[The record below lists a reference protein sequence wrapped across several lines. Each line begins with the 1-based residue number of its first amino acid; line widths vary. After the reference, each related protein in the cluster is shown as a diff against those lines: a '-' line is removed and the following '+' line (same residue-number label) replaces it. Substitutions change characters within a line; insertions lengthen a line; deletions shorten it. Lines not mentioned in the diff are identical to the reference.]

1 MSARAARLSGSALA
15 WGAAALLLAVLPQ
28 VMTSSVSHAILTQV
42 LIAVVFAL
50 SYNVLLGQGGM
61 LSFGHSVYYG
71 LAAFAAMHAMA
82 AIGDHGLWIPVQLLP
97 LVGAAAGALSG
108 AAFGYLASRRS
119 GVTFAMITLGI
130 AELVGASM
138 LMFTFFSGG
147 EQGVSAD
154 RTMGPELLGM
164 TLAPRIEVYYVV
176 AAWTLACA
184 WLLYAFTR
192 TPLGRMLAAVR
203 DNAER
208 TGFVGYDPQ
217 FVRFLGF
224 TVAATFAGV
233 AGGLAAINYEITTFD
248 TISLQVSGKVL
259 IMAYIGGIT
268 IYWGPVVGAVAITL
282 MEVSLSDY
290 TEAWPFYLGLLFVA
304 VVLFAPRGLAG
315 VLQDAWRF
323 GRRAGVARAA
333 APLAACAGAGTVLL
347 AGIIALVEM
356 GYHLSAGMGESGR
369 MTLFSVPVDAANPAY
384 WAAALVLLGAG
395 LAGLRA
401 ALVALGAA
409 DAVAGG
415 RGHSGAEAS

>member
-1 MSARAARLSGSALA
+1 MNAPMSPGYRSTLVWVSAAI
-15 WGAAALLLAVLPQ
+15 LLGVLPL
-28 VMTSSVSHAILTQV
+28 VATSSVSHAILTQI

-82 AIGDHGLWIPVQLLP
+82 AIGDHGLWLPVQLLP

-130 AELVGASM
+130 AELVRASM

-154 RTMGPELLGM
+154 RTMGPDILGM
-164 TLAPRIEVYYVV
+164 TLGPRIEVYYVV
-176 AAWTLACA
+176 AAWTLLSA
-184 WLLYAFTR
+184 WLLFAFTR
-192 TPLGRMLAAVR
+192 TSLGRMLAAVR

-208 TGFVGYDPQ
+208 VGFVGYDPQ

-224 TVAATFAGV
+224 TVAGTFAGV
-233 AGGLAAINYEITTFD
+233 AGALAAINYEITTFD

-259 IMAYIGGIT
+259 IMAFIGGIT
-268 IYWGPVVGAVAITL
+268 IYWGPVIGAIAITL

-290 TEAWPFYLGLLFVA
+290 TEAWPFYLGLLFIA

-315 VLQDAWRF
+315 ILEDAWRF
-323 GRRAGVARAA
+323 VRRVGVLRSAP
-333 APLAACAGAGTVLL
+333 PLAACVGTSMILL
-347 AGIIALVEM
+347 AGIVALVEM
-356 GYHLSAGMGESGR
+356 AYHVSTFSGA
-369 MTLFSVPVDAANPAY
+369 SVEIALIGLRVDPDSPAY
-384 WAAALVLLGAG
+384 WAAGLALFAAG
-395 LAGLRA
+395 LGGLRI
-401 ALVALGAA
+401 VLGRINAM
-409 DAVAGG
+409 GG
-415 RGHSGAEAS
+415 PDSQRGERAS